1 MNENGGGF
9 GRRHHSGKA
18 IQMSNDNVE
27 AVLSKQSMLEMANA
41 TRAILDGSTSQI
53 EKIIREHDLGVGVFQ
68 DVKSDDG
75 VGFHVIK
82 GRKRLQAIAAKAPEG
97 STPIIGPSGAKLRV
111 TAVPCVELEQAIVV
125 QRMWGDPD

>member
-1 MNENGGGF
+1 LNENGGGF

-53 EKIIREHDLGVGVFQ
+53 EKIIREHDLGSTFAAPSCAATSRRRRSAMLPYLIMLVAGLLIVAF
-68 DVKSDDG
+68 VPWFTLFLPHYF
-75 VGFHVIK
+75 GFR
-82 GRKRLQAIAAKAPEG
+82 G
-97 STPIIGPSGAKLRV
+97 
-111 TAVPCVELEQAIVV
+111 
-125 QRMWGDPD
+125 